1 MNHCAKD
8 DIRTMMIHDID
19 DISAVSVFWEFN
31 IYRVM
36 AQIINFLNLFDRGIS
51 RKSLYIFD

>member
-1 MNHCAKD
+1 
-8 DIRTMMIHDID
+8 MMIHDID

-36 AQIINFLNLFDRGIS
+36 TQIINFLNLFDQGIS